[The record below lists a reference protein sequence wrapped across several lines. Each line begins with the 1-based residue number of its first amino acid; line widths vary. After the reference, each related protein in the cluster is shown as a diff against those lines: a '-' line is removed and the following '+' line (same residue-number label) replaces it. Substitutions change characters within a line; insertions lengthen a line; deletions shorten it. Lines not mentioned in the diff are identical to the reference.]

1 MSFIKKVKEELLYRD
16 KESIGCAIAEM
27 HGMLGQNF
35 KIHVSKNI
43 SLTIIKENSYY
54 IKRFNYVL
62 SKYFDEQF
70 EIKLI
75 KHNSE
80 KRPFTYVIYF
90 PNCENLLVKIY
101 MLDGNKF
108 IFNKKEVIATR
119 EHKIAYLV
127 GEFFACGIFSDPNK
141 NYHLEFRKSDLAS
154 AKKLR
159 DLLNDFSLN
168 AKIIERKSYFIVYVK
183 EADKISDFLKL
194 IGAYNSVLELESLI
208 VLKDM
213 KNNINRKQNCE
224 MSNLNKTITASV
236 KHCND
241 IEYIIDNFGINHI
254 PTELREVAQ
263 LRIEYPDLSL
273 VEIGQMAD
281 SPISKSSVNYKL
293 KKISKIAYNLKG
305 EV

>member
-1 MSFIKKVKEELLYRD
+1 MSFLKEVKEEILYRD
-16 KESIGCAIAEM
+16 KENINCAIAEM

-35 KIHVSKNI
+35 KINVSKNI

-54 IKRFNYVL
+54 IRRFDYL
-62 SKYFDEQF
+62 ISKYFDENF

-75 KHNSE
+75 KHKSE
-80 KRPFTYVIYF
+80 KRPYTYIIYF
-90 PNCENLLVKIY
+90 PDCISLLMKLS
-101 MLDGNKF
+101 MLEGNTF
-108 IFNKKEVIATR
+108 VFNKKDIIEKR
-119 EHKIAYLV
+119 ECKIAYLL

-141 NYHLEFRKSDLAS
+141 NYHLEFRKNDIAS
-154 AKKLR
+154 AKKLQEI
-159 DLLNDFSLN
+159 LNYFTLN
-168 AKIIERKSYFIVYVK
+168 AKIVERKSYFIVYVK

-241 IEYIIDNFGINHI
+241 IEYIIDNFGIDHI
-254 PTELREVAQ
+254 PSELREIAQ
-263 LRIEYPDLSL
+263 LRIDYPDLSL

-281 SPISKSSVNYKL
+281 SPVSKSSVNYKL

-305 EV
+305 EA